1 MTLFAQIAEA
11 ATSATGILI
20 AVNGALTVALG
31 AVYRDCKR
39 ERVKLWTHI
48 RELEQRLSG

>member
-1 MTLFAQIAEA
+1 MTLLAQITEV

-39 ERVKLWTHI
+39 ERVKLWAHI
-48 RELEQRLSG
+48 RELERQINR